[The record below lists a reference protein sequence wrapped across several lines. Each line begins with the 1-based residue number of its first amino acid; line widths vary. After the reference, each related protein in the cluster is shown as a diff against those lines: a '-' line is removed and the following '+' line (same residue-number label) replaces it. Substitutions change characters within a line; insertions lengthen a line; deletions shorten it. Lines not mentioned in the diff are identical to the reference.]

1 MTASSV
7 TSGSGTTREALL
19 AAALDLMERVGY
31 ASFSYRDLSTAVGI
45 TTASIHYHFPG
56 KADLGLALLE
66 DIRRRHEDEERNLRT
81 AHPGVR
87 ARLLALTE
95 HLDRSTS
102 ARGRSCPI
110 SLFQAEY
117 AILPPA
123 VQAAVR
129 ALVEHKLSLL
139 ADWLEEGRAAG
150 ALRFPGSARD
160 QALLVWSVFEHG
172 PQLARSSLGASFPAL
187 ARQLIATMT
196 PEASP

>member
-1 MTASSV
+1 MSATTNIGTA
-7 TSGSGTTREALL
+7 TTRDALL
-19 AAALDLMERVGY
+19 AAAHELMERVGY

-66 DIRRRHEDEERNLRT
+66 DLRNRHEKEERSLRA

-95 HLDRSTS
+95 NLDSTTS
-102 ARGRSCPI
+102 ARGCSCPI

-150 ALRFPGSARD
+150 ELRFPGNARD

-187 ARQLIATMT
+187 ANHLLATMT
-196 PEASP
+196 PEKAS